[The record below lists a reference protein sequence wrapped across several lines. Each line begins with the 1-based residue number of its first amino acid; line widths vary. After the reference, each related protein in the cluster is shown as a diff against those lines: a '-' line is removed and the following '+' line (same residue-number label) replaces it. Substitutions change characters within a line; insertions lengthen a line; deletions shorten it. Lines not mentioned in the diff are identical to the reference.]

1 MCPAVP
7 GCPSQVTP
15 GLSPQGPKGESVG
28 SITQPL
34 PSSYLI
40 FRAASESDGESPPAL
55 QGSPV
60 TPRDMGTPANLHTR
74 CPWPLFRPSHCPPRR
89 RRPDA
94 KGQDWARAR
103 QACHS
108 TRSYLPEPQF
118 PQSKT

>member
-1 MCPAVP
+1 M
-7 GCPSQVTP
+7 TP

-60 TPRDMGTPANLHTR
+60 TPRDLGAPADLHTR
-74 CPWPLFRPSHCPPRR
+74 CTWPLFRPSHCPPRR
-89 RRPDA
+89 RRPSLGS
-94 KGQDWARAR
+94 GQAGLRLDSLVPPRA
-103 QACHS
+103 S
-108 TRSYLPEPQF
+108 VSP
-118 PQSKT
+118 K